1 MRKMTVP
8 LAFAAV
14 AALLTAVVMFLV
26 PGLGGFYAQSRP
38 ANSYAEDRAAIED
51 LQARYLFAL
60 DFHDPDLYVSTF
72 TEDGVLDYGSGEVK
86 GRQAIKDV
94 IAKMPAPAA
103 TAGLRAAAARHNISN
118 IVIKVEGNKA
128 VSRSYWFHYS
138 NDNPQ
143 RRGVFDGFGHYEDE
157 LVKVNGQWLFT
168 KRTIF
173 NEGRDEWAYKAG
185 KNPAW

>member
-1 MRKMTVP
+1 MRNMTVP

-14 AALLTAVVMFLV
+14 AALVTAVLMSIASSPVS
-26 PGLGGFYAQSRP
+26 FYAQGRP
-38 ANSYAEDRAAIED
+38 VNSYGDDRAAIDD

-94 IAKMPAPAA
+94 IAKMPNPRA
-103 TAGLRAAAARHNISN
+103 TAGLRPAAARHNISN
-118 IVIKVEGNKA
+118 IVIKVDGNKA
-128 VSRSYWFHYS
+128 VGRSYWFHYS
-138 NDNPQ
+138 NDNPE

-157 LVKVNGQWLFT
+157 LVKVNGKWLFT
-168 KRTIF
+168 KRKIY
-173 NEGRDEWAYKAG
+173 NEGRDEWAYKSS